1 MVDFDITVVGGGVVG
16 LTTTLAISNNGFSVA
31 VIEPDLRE
39 VEIPKT
45 FDPRNYA
52 LTVTSIRILENL
64 DVWPALDST
73 RNADVR
79 SMSVWDANS
88 RGHIRFSPFPAGERS
103 FGVITENT
111 NLLRALQGKIKAH
124 KNIETLEQRAI
135 STSLLD
141 GCRELEFS
149 KGSNIRTK
157 LVVCCDGG
165 NSPMRERL
173 GIITSRHSYEQH
185 ALVVNVKTK
194 MPHQFV
200 AKQVFH
206 HEGPLAFL
214 PLADENQCA
223 VVWTNS
229 KSTSEVL
236 TSINSEVF
244 TNRLNEAAQLMG
256 EVEFLTSERQDFPL
270 FKMHVEKYN
279 TERAVLVGD
288 SAHVIHPLAGQGLNL
303 GIMDAAV
310 LSHVL
315 KVASPIEGQTLLQQ
329 PNLSLRRYSRW
340 RAGDNQLMVLATDSL
355 NKLFS
360 RRENWVTSLRGAG
373 LNATNK
379 ISPLMRLFT
388 RHAMGKAGEL
398 PQLAKANQ

>member
-1 MVDFDITVVGGGVVG
+1 MVDFDVTVVGGGIVG
-16 LTTTLAISNNGFSVA
+16 LTAALAIANSGFSVA
-31 VIEPDLRE
+31 VVDPELRE
-39 VEIPKT
+39 AEIPKA
-45 FDPRNYA
+45 FDPRSYA

-64 DVWPALDST
+64 GVWPALDST
-73 RNADVR
+73 RNAEVR

-111 NLLRALQGKIKAH
+111 NLLRALQGKIGIH
-124 KNIETLEQRAI
+124 KNIEALERRAI
-135 STSLLD
+135 STKLS
-141 GCRELEFS
+141 GGYRELEFS
-149 KGSNIRTK
+149 TGPNIRTQ

-165 NSPMRERL
+165 SSPMRERL
-173 GIITSRHSYEQH
+173 GIITSRHSYEQR
-185 ALVVNVKTK
+185 AMVVNVKTT
-194 MPHQFV
+194 MPHEFV

-236 TSINSEVF
+236 TSITPEVF
-244 TNRLNEAAQLMG
+244 INRLNEAAQLMG
-256 EVEFLTSERQDFPL
+256 EVECLTSERQDFPL
-270 FKMHVEKYN
+270 FKMHVKKYD

-310 LSHVL
+310 LAHVM
-315 KVASPIEGQTLLQQ
+315 KVDSPIEGQTLLQQ
-329 PNLSLRRYSRW
+329 PKPALRRYSRW

-360 RRENWVTSLRGAG
+360 RRETWVRSLRGAG
-373 LNATNK
+373 LNTTNK
-379 ISPLMRLFT
+379 ISPLMRIFT
-388 RHAMGKAGEL
+388 KHAMGKAGEL
-398 PQLAKANQ
+398 PHLAKVN